1 MKLIQR
7 TKETRKRNK
16 GKSPTKKKK
25 KKDALALGYLKL
37 SLKYFGIEP
46 RMLKTNILLKI

>member
-16 GKSPTKKKK
+16 GKSPTKKK